1 MVVDSVS
8 WFSWPSSH
16 AVGSRKQLKNHCS
29 LRLSTGVMNLSDNN
43 GRGLCLLNLLAKLSC
58 RLDPFSLAVTLWV
71 LVGRGNIGLRWIMLQ
86 QFGEWCGLDIFVSWG
101 WKMLNRPKKLI
112 AAQKFCCN
120 FFPQSAL
127 CPSHIF

>member
-1 MVVDSVS
+1 M
-8 WFSWPSSH
+8 
-16 AVGSRKQLKNHCS
+16 QI
-29 LRLSTGVMNLSDNN
+29 
-43 GRGLCLLNLLAKLSC
+43 
-58 RLDPFSLAVTLWV
+58 DPFSLAVTLQV

-86 QFGEWCGLDIFVSWG
+86 QFGEWCGLVIFVSWG

-127 CPSHIF
+127 CPSHIFKNKLGDT